1 MHKQPSTLGALFLSL
16 AFVCADPAPARA
28 QENPQQKLEVEEDL
42 NATASLPATL
52 TEMATFTDRFGGE
65 HRVGFWMDAS
75 YRDTDIKGEGSSL
88 TYNHVNVQLD
98 SRWDR
103 WQSFI
108 EAEFENIPNFTGGS
122 NEREEEIEQIYLQ
135 YNHTDGLRVRGGRF
149 NTPFGYWTPIH
160 WSILMDTIEIPIH
173 EKNRLVPE
181 QQFGVRLFGD
191 HFPKWFAK
199 VDTELSYSMYAGYGD
214 ESWGEPNPGNQDGSF
229 GMDARILLDENFLAG
244 LSHYRQKNADWNER
258 RENSTMVYGEF
269 SFLEDW
275 LFRTE
280 YLHQRRDH
288 RRQASFNREIDIVY
302 AKLRW
307 DLTDYL
313 YANYRFT
320 YGDDDQPGF
329 TSKET
334 IHTTTFGIRP
344 TSTILVKC
352 EYSAHDYRSSS
363 LEDYNFWGLSVGY
376 LFK

>member
-1 MHKQPSTLGALFLSL
+1 MHKPSPALGALFLSA
-16 AFVCADPAPARA
+16 AFLCVEPAAARA
-28 QENPQQKLEVEEDL
+28 QAPPKQNLEEEDDSK
-42 NATASLPATL
+42 ASLAASL
-52 TEMATFTDRFGGE
+52 TEMANFTDRFGGE
-65 HRVGFWMDAS
+65 HRVGFWMDGS
-75 YRDTDIKGEGSSL
+75 YRDTDLSGEGNSL

-98 SRWDR
+98 SRWGR

-108 EAEFENIPNFTGGS
+108 EAEFENIPNVTGGT

-181 QQFGVRLFGD
+181 QQLGARLFGD
-191 HFPKWFAK
+191 HFPEWLAAH
-199 VDTELSYSMYAGYGD
+199 DTQLSYSMYAGYGND
-214 ESWGEPNPGNQDGSF
+214 NWGEPNPGNEDGSF
-229 GMDARILLDENFLAG
+229 GMDARILIDENLLAG
-244 LSHYRQKNADWNER
+244 FSHYRQKNADWDDR
-258 RENSTMVYGEF
+258 REKSTMVYGEF
-269 SFLEDW
+269 SFFENW

-280 YLHQRRDH
+280 YFHQRRDH
-288 RRQASFNREIDIVY
+288 RRRTGFNREIDIVY

-307 DLTDYL
+307 DFTEHL

-320 YGDDDQPGF
+320 YGDDDGPGF
-329 TSKET
+329 TSKDT

-344 TSTILVKC
+344 TSYLLVKC
-352 EYSAHDYRSSS
+352 EYSAHDYRNSG

-376 LFK
+376 IFK